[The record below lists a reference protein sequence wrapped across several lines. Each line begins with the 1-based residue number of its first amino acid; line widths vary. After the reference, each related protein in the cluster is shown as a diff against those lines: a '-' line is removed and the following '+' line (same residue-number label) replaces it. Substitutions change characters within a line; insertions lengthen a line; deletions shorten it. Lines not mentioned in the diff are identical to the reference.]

1 MHSNNINSPPTV
13 TSPEVPLATAEQ
25 ARTIEPSVAAT
36 TTIPESL
43 PSLEDRTRVPR
54 TPVDRTWAI
63 RKTLIKAARKQELAS
78 LYKGIGNML
87 QKEAD
92 ELNKRVL
99 GI

>member
-1 MHSNNINSPPTV
+1 MV
-13 TSPEVPLATAEQ
+13 
-25 ARTIEPSVAAT
+25 
-36 TTIPESL
+36 TTIPETLLSL
-43 PSLEDRTRVPR
+43 GDRTEVPAESSPIPDR
-54 TPVDRTWAI
+54 TLVDCTWAI

-87 QKEAD
+87 QEEAD